1 MIVYYDESILSYIA
15 SIRRYF
21 GLSSDYEPNQVF
33 SELINKR
40 KPNKIFVL
48 LVDGMGANLIN
59 KKLPEDAFLRKNM
72 LFKTTTVFPS
82 TTTAATTSIRN
93 GKAPSS
99 NSWLGWTQYIKEI
112 DDIIIP
118 FYGKGFY
125 NEKDYGKNLMYK
137 VAPVTF
143 TEDELNKNG
152 INSRI
157 LFPSFEEDGCEDF
170 DTMCNRL
177 IEYSNNDEYEY
188 IYAYW
193 DKYDSYMHEYGP
205 SSNICNAYLEHIN
218 FEIERVA
225 NNLAEDT
232 MLVVIA
238 DHGQIDVKEEYNIC
252 GSKYDKYLRRKPALE
267 PRAMTFYIKEGMEEE
282 FRKEFLNE
290 FEDRFVLLSHQQIL
304 DTKLFGDKINHQR
317 FEEFIGDFLAIG
329 KAQTTLTYKEGSIPM
344 MKGQHAGMCEDE
356 LLIPV
361 IVYQK

>member
-1 MIVYYDESILSYIA
+1 MFVYYDESILSYVA
-15 SIRRYF
+15 SIRRHF
-21 GLSSDYEPNQVF
+21 GLSSDYEPNEKF
-33 SELINKR
+33 SNLISLK
-40 KPNKIFVL
+40 KPKKIFVL

-59 KKLPEDAFLRKNM
+59 QKFPEKAFLRKNM
-72 LFKTTTVFPS
+72 LFKTTTVFPP

-93 GKAPSS
+93 GKAPCS

-125 NEKDYGKNLMYK
+125 NEKDYGNNLMYK

-152 INSRI
+152 IKSRI
-157 LFPSFEEDGCEDF
+157 LFPSFMEDGCEDF
-170 DTMCNRL
+170 DIMCNRL
-177 IEYSNNDEYEY
+177 ISYSQSDEYEY

-205 SSNICNAYLEHIN
+205 SSNICNTYLDHIN

-225 NNLAEDT
+225 NNLSEDT

-238 DHGQIDVKEEYNIC
+238 DHGQIDVKEEYNIY
-252 GSKYDKYLRRKPALE
+252 GSKYEKYLRRKPSLE
-267 PRAMTFYIKEGMEEE
+267 PRAMAFYIKEGMQEE
-282 FRKEFLNE
+282 FRTEFINE
-290 FEDRFVLLSHQQIL
+290 FEDRFVLLTHQEVVE
-304 DTKLFGDKINHQR
+304 TKLFGDKTNHPR
-317 FEEFIGDFLAIG
+317 FEEFIGDFIAIG
-329 KAQTTLTYKEGSIPM
+329 KASTTLAYKEERIPM
-344 MKGQHAGMCEDE
+344 MKGQHAGICEDE
-356 LLIPV
+356 LMIPV